1 MKLIVDPNDLEIT
14 ITIDDKVLLIDLIDK
29 LPNRSIDIIDVNYN
43 LYVDFK
49 DSLNGVKKMKKQES
63 IV

>member
-29 LPNRSIDIIDVNYN
+29 LPNQFIDIY
-43 LYVDFK
+43 
-49 DSLNGVKKMKKQES
+49 
-63 IV
+63 

>member
-1 MKLIVDPNDLEIT
+1 
-14 ITIDDKVLLIDLIDK
+14 
-29 LPNRSIDIIDVNYN
+29 VNYN

-63 IV
+63 IVKEYLISKGFVDY